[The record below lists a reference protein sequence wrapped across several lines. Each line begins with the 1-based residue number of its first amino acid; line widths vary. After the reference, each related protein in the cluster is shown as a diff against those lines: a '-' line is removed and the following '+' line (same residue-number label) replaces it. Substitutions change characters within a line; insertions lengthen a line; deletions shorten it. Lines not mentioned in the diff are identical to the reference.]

1 MPRGRSIYP
10 CHPCPN
16 VICPLRAHSLYIVKF
31 IKMAPSCL
39 IFPLQLPPSPNG
51 SVISKWK
58 DPLGDGSI
66 GILKLVRLAWNHL
79 LRKRRGVRWVAL
91 LLDQSVASPSMP
103 SLYIN
108 QPSSLSFF
116 TFLLKSSIRAHPS
129 SSLDRRDSPIV
140 LPVVVALLH
149 PSSYFGEHFS
159 PST

>member
-10 CHPCPN
+10 CHACPN
-16 VICPLRAHSLYIVKF
+16 VIRPLRAHSLYTVKF

-58 DPLGDGSI
+58 DPLGDDSI
-66 GILKLVRLAWNHL
+66 EILKLVKLAWNHL
-79 LRKRRGVRWVAL
+79 LRRRRGVRWVAL
-91 LLDQSVASPSMP
+91 LLDRSVASPSVP

-116 TFLLKSSIRAHPS
+116 IFLLKSSIRAHPS
-129 SSLDRRDSPIV
+129 SSLDRQDRPIV
-140 LPVVVALLH
+140 LPVAVALLH
-149 PSSYFGEHFS
+149 PSYYFGEHFS